1 LAAQLQIEEGGDVY
15 GEGVEIAVHLKIW
28 QSRASILI
36 SGKIQSEVEGK
47 VEATFEDR
55 SEQPVM
61 NISKPVRIFAVR
73 LAGTA
78 ITPQKPVC
86 AVRDVKILEL
96 PDKPSIVLPF
106 QNMSGDPEQEY
117 FAHGMAEDII
127 TALSR
132 FKSLFVI
139 ARCLGLKLVV
149 T

>member
-1 LAAQLQIEEGGDVY
+1 LAAQLQIEEGGDVD
-15 GEGVEIAVHLKIW
+15 GEGVEIAAHLKIW

-61 NISKPVRIFAVR
+61 NISKPVCIFAVR

-78 ITPQKPVC
+78 LTPQKPVC
-86 AVRDVKILEL
+86 DVRDVKILEL

-106 QNMSGDPEQEY
+106 QNMSGESGAGVFRSWY
-117 FAHGMAEDII
+117 G
-127 TALSR
+127 
-132 FKSLFVI
+132 
-139 ARCLGLKLVV
+139 
-149 T
+149 